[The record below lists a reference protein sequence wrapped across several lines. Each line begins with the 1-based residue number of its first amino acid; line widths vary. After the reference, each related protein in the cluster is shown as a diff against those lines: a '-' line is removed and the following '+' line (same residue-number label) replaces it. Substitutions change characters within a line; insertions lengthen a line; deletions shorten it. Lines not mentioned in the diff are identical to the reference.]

1 MYLHYVYDLWVQYW
15 RKATAKG
22 DIIVIRY
29 ADDTVV
35 GFQHRHEAE
44 QFLSELKGRMEKFG
58 LALHPEKTR
67 LIEFGR
73 FATENRR
80 KRQEGKPDTF
90 NFLGFTHICGRSLK
104 GKFLVKRNTITK
116 RLRAK
121 LQDLKEDLMRRRH
134 EPVAILGGWLRS
146 VVRGY
151 FNYHA
156 VPGNI
161 FPLGAFRTEVIRSWY
176 RTLKRRSQRSKITW
190 DRFGKVANM
199 WIPQARILHPYPEER
214 FYAIHPR

>member
-1 MYLHYVYDLWVQYW
+1 MREYPVQFCERLEVKPLHST
-15 RKATAKG
+15 RP
-22 DIIVIRY
+22 
-29 ADDTVV
+29 VV

-73 FATENRR
+73 FATENRK

-90 NFLGFTHICGRSLK
+90 NFLGFTYICVRSLK

-121 LQDLKEDLMRRRH
+121 LQDLKGELMRRRH
-134 EPVAILGGWLRS
+134 EPVAVLGRWLRS
-146 VVRGY
+146 VVRGH
-151 FNYHA
+151 FNYYA

-176 RTLKRRSQRSKITW
+176 RSLKRRSQRSKITW
-190 DRFGKVANM
+190 DRFGKVANT
-199 WIPQARILHPYPEER
+199 WIP
-214 FYAIHPR
+214 